1 MKAVILAGGKGR
13 RLAPYT
19 TTLPKPLLPVGEMP
33 ILEILLMQL
42 KSFGITDISLCVG
55 YLGSLIQAYF
65 GQGERYGMNI
75 EYSFES
81 QPLGTAGPLKLV
93 EGLTEPF
100 LVMNGDLLTTSNFRD
115 LIDYHLQ
122 HGQKATIALAE
133 RRVKLD
139 FGVIEYDQNGNLIDY
154 KEKPETR
161 VFVSM
166 GLYVFHP
173 AVLHFIERGTKLDL
187 PDLILKMTRAGTGV
201 KTYIPACQWL
211 DIGRPEDYEE
221 ANRMMDKDKR
231 VFLRNAVTKS
241 QV

>member
-33 ILEILLMQL
+33 ILEILLIQL

-65 GQGERYGMNI
+65 GKGERYGMNI
-75 EYSFES
+75 EYTFES

-93 EGLTEPF
+93 ERLTEPF
-100 LVMNGDLLTTSNFRD
+100 LVLNGDLLTTINFRG
-115 LIDYHLQ
+115 LIDYHFQ
-122 HGQKATIALAE
+122 HGQKATISLAE
-133 RRVKLD
+133 RNVKID
-139 FGVIEYDQNGNLIDY
+139 FGVIEYDHNGSLIDY

-161 VFVSM
+161 FFVSM
-166 GLYVFHP
+166 GVYVFHP
-173 AVLHFIERGTKLDL
+173 AVLNFIERGTRLDL
-187 PDLILKMTRAGTGV
+187 PDLILKMNRAGEVV

-221 ANRMMDKDKR
+221 ANRIMDKEKG
-231 VFLRNAVTKS
+231 VFLRDR
-241 QV
+241 